1 MEHPPKIVEKVAP
14 QNGFFQDFPS
24 ISPEHRHLRHR
35 GTLQIP
41 TVGLRKVAVGP
52 LRQRFLRG
60 HGDVHDDFHVG
71 NPAINLP
78 HPIIIGFTTVL
89 LFFLGWTCYTFQD
102 LPGSINGMLWV
113 NQFDCLPLSFSL
125 HGSSWIWSNQKSDHM
140 ISYVYDASDSMSMY
154 VYIYIHHIYIH
165 IYIYVQWMMVEYYP
179 RVVSFPIHQPHGYGS
194 QMVTDVPNLWP
205 IAGNQTELENHPDFS
220 RSCPWFSP
228 LKPINCPWCSPF
240 WIPWRGPP
248 AFRIFIPWS
257 TAASWPFTSGTIRN
271 PWNPSER
278 FRGFWV
284 GPERFLYVPLCSSHP
299 TSGNDAMRNYPL
311 VN

>member
-89 LFFLGWTCYTFQD
+89 LFFFGMNMLHFPRSSGIYQRDAMGKPVRLSSTFFLTSWEFLD
-102 LPGSINGMLWV
+102 LKQPK
-113 NQFDCLPLSFSL
+113 
-125 HGSSWIWSNQKSDHM
+125 IWSYD
-140 ISYVYDASDSMSMY
+140 IICIWCIRLDVYVCIYIIYMY
-154 VYIYIHHIYIH
+154 YIYTYIYICAMNDGR
-165 IYIYVQWMMVEYYP
+165 VLPKGRFLPYP
-179 RVVSFPIHQPHGYGS
+179 PATRIW
-194 QMVTDVPNLWP
+194 VTDGHRRTQSL
-205 IAGNQTELENHPDFS
+205 THS
-220 RSCPWFSP
+220 RESNRTGKSP
-228 LKPINCPWCSPF
+228 RFLQILPMIFPF
-240 WIPWRGPP
+240 EAHKLPMMFPFLNP
-248 AFRIFIPWS
+248 LAWS
-257 TAASWPFTSGTIRN
+257 TRLPYLHS
-271 PWNPSER
+271 
-278 FRGFWV
+278 V
-284 GPERFLYVPLCSSHP
+284 VHCC
-299 TSGNDAMRNYPL
+299 
-311 VN
+311 

>member
-78 HPIIIGFTTVL
+78 HPIIIGFTTL
-89 LFFLGWTCYTFQD
+89 LHFFLGWTCYTFQD

-154 VYIYIHHIYIH
+154 VYIYIHHIYIY
-165 IYIYVQWMMVEYYP
+165 IYIYICAMNDGRVLPKGRFLPYP
-179 RVVSFPIHQPHGYGS
+179 PATRIW
-194 QMVTDVPNLWP
+194 VTDGHRRTQSL
-205 IAGNQTELENHPDFS
+205 THS
-220 RSCPWFSP
+220 RESNRTGKSP
-228 LKPINCPWCSPF
+228 RFLQILPMIFPF
-240 WIPWRGPP
+240 EAHKLPMMFPFLNP
-248 AFRIFIPWS
+248 LAWS
-257 TAASWPFTSGTIRN
+257 TRLPYLHS
-271 PWNPSER
+271 
-278 FRGFWV
+278 V
-284 GPERFLYVPLCSSHP
+284 VHCC
-299 TSGNDAMRNYPL
+299 
-311 VN
+311 

>member
-1 MEHPPKIVEKVAP
+1 MHPKRSWWLIRFILTTNFNWFSKTHWNTISTVKLHDVFMEHPPKIVEKVAP

-52 LRQRFLRG
+52 LRQRFFRG

-78 HPIIIGFTTVL
+78 HPSIIGFTTL
-89 LFFLGWTCYTFQD
+89 LHFWGGWTCYTFQD

-140 ISYVYDASDSMSMY
+140 ISYVYDVSDSMSMY
-154 VYIYIHHIYIH
+154 VYIYIYNMMY
-165 IYIYVQWMMVEYYP
+165 YIYMCNEW
-179 RVVSFPIHQPHGYGS
+179 
-194 QMVTDVPNLWP
+194 W
-205 IAGNQTELENHPDFS
+205 
-220 RSCPWFSP
+220 
-228 LKPINCPWCSPF
+228 
-240 WIPWRGPP
+240 
-248 AFRIFIPWS
+248 
-257 TAASWPFTSGTIRN
+257 
-271 PWNPSER
+271 
-278 FRGFWV
+278 
-284 GPERFLYVPLCSSHP
+284 
-299 TSGNDAMRNYPL
+299 
-311 VN
+311 